1 MRCPA
6 CDHENEH
13 AAEACFSCGKALHAL
28 TRGTVLMNRY
38 GILIP
43 LGHGGMGRVY
53 MAHDRVLEEPVAI
66 KVLRGEFA
74 ADPDM
79 MRRFLSEVRLARKV
93 SHRNVCRIHEY
104 GEDQGVRF
112 LSMEFVDGLTLKE
125 LLEKRALDPEEAYD
139 LAFQVG
145 RGLEAVHGHGIIHRD
160 LKTANIMVDRNG
172 VIRLMDFGI
181 AKQHSASG
189 GATTTGHVVGTPE
202 YMSPEQVQG
211 HRVDFRSDIYSLGCV
226 VYEVFTGR
234 APFQG
239 ESATATMFQHVHER
253 PPLERR
259 GPRGTVPEALM
270 PVIEKALARDADDRY
285 STVTEFLDAVREARG
300 APEPSTTSP
309 DLRRHLDAL
318 NRDRTSAYSGEVVPP
333 GGEPPT
339 PTHTIFPPTPARGKT
354 AVSRRAAILG
364 SAAAVAVVAV
374 VLASAA
380 MRRGPAESPAPS
392 PVSPAAE
399 PSAAFAATA
408 SPLPSVPVPDA
419 SASPHGSAVRLD
431 RAPRAGGPE
440 LPPRAN
446 PSPAPQEVAALSAT
460 PSPRRAAPDA
470 GSLRLLI
477 VPPAEVVIDGRSV
490 GEVSRHEMPLPAGRH
505 VVRILHREYEP
516 YQRIINVQPGV
527 AFPLIVDLAEKGIR
541 R

>member
-125 LLEKRALDPEEAYD
+125 LLDKRALDPEEAYD

-181 AKQHSASG
+181 AKQHSAAG

-239 ESATATMFQHVHER
+239 DSATATMFQHVHER

-259 GPRGTVPEALM
+259 GPRGAVPEALM

-285 STVTEFLDAVREARG
+285 RSVTEFLDAVRDARG

-318 NRDRTSAYSGEVVPP
+318 RRDRTSAYDGEVPE

-339 PTHTIFPPTPARGKT
+339 PTHTLFPPTPAPAKT

-364 SAAAVAVVAV
+364 SAAVVAV
-374 VLASAA
+374 IALALGSA
-380 MRRGPAESPAPS
+380 MRRGPAQSAPS
-392 PVSPAAE
+392 PGAPDVDPPA
-399 PSAAFAATA
+399 SVGGA
-408 SPLPSVPVPDA
+408 SPLPSVPVPGA
-419 SASPHGSAVRLD
+419 SASPDGSTVRLD
-431 RAPRAGGPE
+431 RAQRAAGPT

-446 PSPAPQEVAALSAT
+446 PSPAPREVAALSAT
-460 PSPRRAAPDA
+460 PAPGRASGP
-470 GSLRLLI
+470 GSLSLLI
-477 VPPAEVVIDGRSV
+477 VPQAEVVVDGRSL
-490 GEVSRHEMPLPAGRH
+490 GQISRHEMPVSAGRH
-505 VVRILHREYEP
+505 VVRILHPEYQP

-527 AFPLIVDLAEKGIR
+527 AFPLIVDLEQKGIR